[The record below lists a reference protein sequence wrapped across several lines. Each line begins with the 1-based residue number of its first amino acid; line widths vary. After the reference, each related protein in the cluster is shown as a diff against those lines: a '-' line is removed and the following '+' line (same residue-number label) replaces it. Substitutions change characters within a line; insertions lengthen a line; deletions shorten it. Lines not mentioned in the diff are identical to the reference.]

1 MRFLFATALCII
13 LQTSTAWSQKFQQD
27 DPLKV
32 DDDATIDTKSVAPH
46 KLSDYYDFLEHT
58 FSKRAD
64 RSHIRAVNI
73 NTIGEVPDSSW
84 FTNRASHELMKMGDG
99 PSFEDTWQ
107 VVEGKSD
114 GVTPG
119 FRIRDSRGDVYFI
132 KFDPITNPEMTT
144 AAEMI
149 STHFFNAIGYNV
161 PENHIVLFN
170 RDQLVMGSKAKIRDA
185 AGKERQM
192 TVKDL
197 DQILARVSQVA
208 GGKYRAVASKF
219 LAGKS
224 VGPFEYYGTRADDP
238 NDVFPH
244 EHRREL
250 RGLAVFA
257 AWLNHDDSRA
267 INTLDMLV
275 KEDDRQHVKHY
286 LIDFGSTLGSGSTNA
301 QKPRAG
307 NEYYWEFKPAV
318 MRIATLGL
326 WDRPWIRAEYP
337 NLPSV
342 GAFESSVFD
351 PKNWKPEY
359 PNPAFMNLQPE
370 DAYWAAK
377 IVMSFSDYDIRKI
390 VRTGLLSDEQ
400 AEQYVVDTLIQRR
413 DKIGRYW
420 LSRML
425 SLDNFRINGSVLQ
438 FQDLLA
444 EYGLGKTL
452 ETVTAKWYRFDN
464 DAQQKTALLTAGQY
478 GTNQI
483 PLPAD
488 VLASAGST
496 DQFFVVEIA
505 DRISVFVRNNR
516 TLEIVGIERN

>member
-1 MRFLFATALCII
+1 MAIAKELAL
-13 LQTSTAWSQKFQQD
+13 
-27 DPLKV
+27 
-32 DDDATIDTKSVAPH
+32 DAEQ
-46 KLSDYYDFLEHT
+46 L
-58 FSKRAD
+58 
-64 RSHIRAVNI
+64 
-73 NTIGEVPDSSW
+73 
-84 FTNRASHELMKMGDG
+84 
-99 PSFEDTWQ
+99 
-107 VVEGKSD
+107 
-114 GVTPG
+114 
-119 FRIRDSRGDVYFI
+119 
-132 KFDPITNPEMTT
+132 
-144 AAEMI
+144 
-149 STHFFNAIGYNV
+149 NAI
-161 PENHIVLFN
+161 L
-170 RDQLVMGSKAKIRDA
+170 
-185 AGKERQM
+185 
-192 TVKDL
+192 
-197 DQILARVSQVA
+197 
-208 GGKYRAVASKF
+208 
-219 LAGKS
+219 
-224 VGPFEYYGTRADDP
+224 
-238 NDVFPH
+238 
-244 EHRREL
+244 
-250 RGLAVFA
+250 
-257 AWLNHDDSRA
+257 
-267 INTLDMLV
+267 
-275 KEDDRQHVKHY
+275 
-286 LIDFGSTLGSGSTNA
+286 STEWN
-301 QKPRAG
+301 
-307 NEYYWEFKPAV
+307 

-505 DRISVFVRNNR
+505 DRVLVFVRNNG
-516 TLEIVGIERN
+516 TLQIVGIERN